1 MKQWIATVA
10 AGAMLAFT
18 TFAHAVSQDVN
29 PDVLVESTIHEAL
42 DLVKHEKDQ
51 KKIQAMVDEK
61 ILPLFDFTLI
71 TKRAIGVAWKSA
83 SAEQKQQLV
92 EEFRSLLVRVFI
104 SKAFNNLA
112 NRTIKVER
120 GDFSSG
126 DDQATVH
133 TVVNTPGEAPLSVD
147 YDFKKTAG
155 GWKVVDL
162 GVAVPRVALEIY
174 RNQFQGQ
181 IQQGGVDSVIKFL
194 ADKNHEAASV
204 KKAGLK

>member
-1 MKQWIATVA
+1 MKQWIATVVAGVMLGFA
-10 AGAMLAFT
+10 ACAQ
-18 TFAHAVSQDVN
+18 AVSPDAN
-29 PDVLVESTIHEAL
+29 PDALVEGTIQEAIT
-42 DLVKHEKDQ
+42 LVKHEKDP
-51 KKIQAMVDEK
+51 KKIQAMVDDK

-71 TKRAIGVAWKSA
+71 TKRAIGVAWKTA

-104 SKAFNNLA
+104 SKAFNNLS
-112 NRTIKVER
+112 NRTVKVEH
-120 GDFSSG
+120 GDYTSG
-126 DDQATVH
+126 DDQTTVH

-162 GVAVPRVALEIY
+162 GVAGPRVALEIY

-194 ADKNHEAASV
+194 ADKNHEAAGV
-204 KKAGLK
+204 KKADLK